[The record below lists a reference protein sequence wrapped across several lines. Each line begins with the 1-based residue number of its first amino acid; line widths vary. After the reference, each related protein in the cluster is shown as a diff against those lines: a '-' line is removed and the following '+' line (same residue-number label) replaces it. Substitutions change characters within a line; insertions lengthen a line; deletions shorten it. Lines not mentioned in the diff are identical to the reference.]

1 MQECIAVCGPAHLL
15 GWSRILVLLICWCVL
30 SSPSQADEWHFS
42 GVERIVAIGD
52 VHGAYD
58 ALVSTLQSADVIDDS
73 LTWSGGATHLV
84 STGDLLD
91 RGPKS
96 RLVMDLI
103 IRLEHEAPLAGG
115 RVHLLLGNHEV
126 MNLNGDLRYVSDAE
140 YASFLDLESAADR
153 EFWYQRFRRGKAED
167 SDESKVRWEFNERA
181 PPGFFGHRRAFQHDG
196 IYGKWLLK
204 KPLMVVINDTL
215 FVHGGVP
222 PLVAENGLAGVNG
235 ELKKDLHDYV
245 TTRATLRDAAVISPI
260 DRFKETP
267 SVILQEAQAGQ
278 IAEEFFAAVRKIVE
292 LSESP
297 LHGPTGPT
305 WYRGTATCN
314 KLIEG
319 DELNIALEKVGAK
332 RVVMGHTSTIT
343 RQVQQ
348 RMNGRIVEIDTGML
362 KASYQGSG
370 HALIIEND
378 ELSVVNQDGRTGLSP
393 IEHPMR
399 VGHESIA
406 INDEAMVDI
415 LVNGDI
421 SEISSGGTAWSLV
434 QVTTEEHSVFAYFR
448 EQAAETHFAPEL
460 AAYKLDRMLKLGMV
474 PVTVRREIAG
484 LQGSLQFVPAKTMTE
499 RERVATGNGARASC
513 SLGKQAGAMYVFDAL
528 INNTTRTPS
537 SMLHSS
543 DDWLLVLVDHERS
556 FGTNVGSPEYLGEV
570 ELAVGEQWRSAL
582 SDLDDE
588 ALRTTLGDVL
598 DDDRLAA
605 LTARRDALLKQS
617 RVSNIEGT

>member
-1 MQECIAVCGPAHLL
+1 M
-15 GWSRILVLLICWCVL
+15 
-30 SSPSQADEWHFS
+30 
-42 GVERIVAIGD
+42 
-52 VHGAYD
+52 
-58 ALVSTLQSADVIDDS
+58 
-73 LTWSGGATHLV
+73 
-84 STGDLLD
+84 
-91 RGPKS
+91 
-96 RLVMDLI
+96 
-103 IRLEHEAPLAGG
+103 RLEYEARLAGG
-115 RVHLLLGNHEV
+115 RVHLVLGNHEV
-126 MNLNGDLRYVSDAE
+126 MNLIGDLRYVSDAE
-140 YASFLDLESAADR
+140 YASFLDLESAEDR
-153 EFWYQRFRRGKAED
+153 ELWYQRFRRGKPED
-167 SDESKVRWEFNERA
+167 SDDAKVRWEFSERA

-196 IYGKWLLK
+196 IYGKWLLG
-204 KPLMVVINDTL
+204 KPLMVVVNDTL

-267 SVILQEAQAGQ
+267 PILLQEIQAGQ
-278 IAEEFFAAVRKIVE
+278 IADEFFGAVRNIVE

-319 DELNIALEKVGAK
+319 NELNIALDKVGAK

-348 RMNGRIVEIDTGML
+348 RMNGRVVEIDTGML
-362 KASYQGSG
+362 KASYNGSG

-415 LVNGDI
+415 LVNGNI
-421 SEISSGGTAWSLV
+421 SQISSGETAWRLV

-474 PVTVRREIAG
+474 PVTVRREITG
-484 LQGSLQFVPAKTMTE
+484 LQGSLQFVPADTMTE
-499 RERVATGNGARASC
+499 RERVATGNGTRASC

-528 INNTTRTPS
+528 INNTARTPS
-537 SMLHSS
+537 SMLYSS
-543 DDWLLVLVDHERS
+543 DDWLLLLVDHERS
-556 FGTNVGSPEYLGEV
+556 FGTKTGRPAYLGEV
-570 ELAVGEQWRSAL
+570 ELVVGDQWRSAL
-582 SDLDDE
+582 SDLDDK
-588 ALRTTLGDVL
+588 ALRAMLGDVL

-605 LTARRDALLKQS
+605 LAARRDALLEQS